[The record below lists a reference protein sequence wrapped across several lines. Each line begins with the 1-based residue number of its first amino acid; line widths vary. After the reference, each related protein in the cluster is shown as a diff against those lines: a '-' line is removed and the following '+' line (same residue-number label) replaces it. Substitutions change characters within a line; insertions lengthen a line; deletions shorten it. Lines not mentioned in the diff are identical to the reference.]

1 MLAKV
6 HSSALQGIDAYPVEV
21 EVEVDLAR
29 GLPKFNIVDL
39 PDAAV
44 KEASSYEVDFSEV
57 KGQLHVKRFLE
68 IAAAGSRNILIKT
81 NW

>member
-6 HSSALQGIDAYPVEV
+6 FSSALQGIDVYPV

-29 GLPKFNIVDL
+29 GLPKFNIVGL
-39 PDAAV
+39 PD
-44 KEASSYEVDFSEV
+44 
-57 KGQLHVKRFLE
+57 
-68 IAAAGSRNILIKT
+68 AAAGSRNILIKT